1 MTSIREARDWARAAH
16 PPSGPLPSVRNGR
29 TNRDGG
35 QAVVEFAM
43 VLPLIALIVFVFI
56 LFGKAVW
63 AYIEV
68 THAANEGARL
78 AAVNQPTSGTLSAFL
93 KSEYALPNGASIAIC
108 YPSENNPSSDP
119 NVYQDVGQPVQVD
132 VYSSASWVPIIN
144 LGQIKAAATMRIEQ
158 NSSANATLAANSSF
172 DSATGLCTT

>member
-1 MTSIREARDWARAAH
+1 MKSIREARDRARAAH
-16 PPSGPLPSVRNGR
+16 RPSGPLPSVRHRRR
-29 TNRDGG
+29 TAGDGG

-93 KSEYALPNGASIAIC
+93 KSEYALPNGASILIC
-108 YPSENNPSSDP
+108 YPDSPTTGF
-119 NVYQDVGQPVQVD
+119 QDVGHPVQID

-158 NSSANATLAANSSF
+158 NTSGNPVLTANSTF
-172 DSATGLCTT
+172 DSASGLCT